1 MSNFDDR
8 EPPPLIRALLR
19 PEAYDHPVDN
29 IELVETH
36 ISWVLLTGRFAY
48 KIKKPINLGF
58 VDFSTLKRRRRY
70 CHEEIRLNRRL
81 APDIYLKVALITG
94 SIDSPRL
101 SSNGGEPIEF
111 AVKMI
116 QFSRTDELD
125 RLVERGELTRS
136 HMETLARMISTFHES
151 VDRAAEDSVYGNS
164 EQVIQP
170 VKENFNQIRQR
181 ISDPE
186 SLEEMEQVERWS
198 REQFQLLATLFERRK
213 EEGYVRECHGD
224 LHLANMAW
232 IDGKPLVFDCIE
244 FNPSLRWIDVLS
256 EIAFL
261 TMDLEERGC
270 AELAYAFLNAYLE
283 LGGDYPGL
291 PVLNFYFSYRLMVR
305 AKVEAIRAY
314 QQPRDSDSRLDA
326 EGSFRT
332 YLQLAVKH
340 TQPGSPRLIITCGL
354 SGSGKSSLTQSLL
367 GSLQAIRIRS
377 DVERKRLFGLSAGDD
392 GKLNTKLSIYR
403 PEATERTYEKL
414 IELANTGLD
423 SGFSII
429 IDATCLKAEQRTAFQ
444 VLAAK
449 KQVPYSILN
458 VTAPEEVLRERLE
471 KRESGA
477 SDADVA
483 VMKEQLSLFEPF
495 GEEERPFV
503 IPINSESSVDLEGL
517 VSEIDSS
524 KSIPP
529 EGNHGDF
536 A

>member
-1 MSNFDDR
+1 MSSCDDR

-19 PEAYDHPVDN
+19 PEAYDHPVDTV
-29 IELVETH
+29 ELVETH
-36 ISWVLLTGRFAY
+36 ISWVLLTGRFAF

-58 VDFSTLKRRRRY
+58 VDFSTLERRRRY

-81 APDIYLKVALITG
+81 APDIYLKVASITG
-94 SIDSPRL
+94 SFNSPRL
-101 SSNGGEPIEF
+101 SSNGGEPIDF

-116 QFSRTDELD
+116 QFPRSSELN
-125 RLVERGELTRS
+125 RLVERGELTRI
-136 HMETLARMISTFHES
+136 HMETLARIISTFHES
-151 VDRAAEDSVYGNS
+151 VDRADQDSVYGNS

-170 VKENFNQIRQR
+170 LEENFKQIRQR

-186 SLEEMEQVERWS
+186 SLEEMEQVEKWS
-198 REQFQLLATLFERRK
+198 REQFQRLSNLFERRK

-232 IDGKPLVFDCIE
+232 IDGEPIVFDCIE

-291 PVLNFYFSYRLMVR
+291 PVLDFYFSYRLMVR

-314 QQPRDSDSRLDA
+314 QQPRDSNSRIDA
-326 EGSFRT
+326 EESFRT

-340 TQPGSPRLIITCGL
+340 SHPGSPRLIITCGL

-367 GSLQAIRIRS
+367 GLLRAIRIRS
-377 DVERKRLFGLSAGDD
+377 DVERKRLFGLLAGDA
-392 GKLNTKLSIYR
+392 GKLNTKASIYSA
-403 PEATERTYEKL
+403 ESTKRTYEKL

-423 SGFSII
+423 SGCSII
-429 IDATCLKAEQRTAFQ
+429 IDATCLKAEQRAKFQ
-444 VLAAK
+444 ALAADK
-449 KQVPYSILN
+449 GVPYSILYI
-458 VTAPEEVLRERLE
+458 TASEEVLRERLE

-483 VMKEQLSLFEPF
+483 AMKEQLSLFEPF
-495 GEEERPFV
+495 CEEERPHV
-503 IPINSESSVDLEGL
+503 IPVNSDSGFDLGGV
-517 VSEIDSS
+517 VSEIESS
-524 KSIPP
+524 ESIPP

>member
-1 MSNFDDR
+1 MAEVRFTGTAASDSTRRGNF
-8 EPPPLIRALLR
+8 
-19 PEAYDHPVDN
+19 
-29 IELVETH
+29 
-36 ISWVLLTGRFAY
+36 
-48 KIKKPINLGF
+48 K
-58 VDFSTLKRRRRY
+58 
-70 CHEEIRLNRRL
+70 
-81 APDIYLKVALITG
+81 
-94 SIDSPRL
+94 
-101 SSNGGEPIEF
+101 
-111 AVKMI
+111 
-116 QFSRTDELD
+116 
-125 RLVERGELTRS
+125 
-136 HMETLARMISTFHES
+136 
-151 VDRAAEDSVYGNS
+151 
-164 EQVIQP
+164 
-170 VKENFNQIRQR
+170 QIRQR
-181 ISDPE
+181 ISDPQ
-186 SLEEMEQVERWS
+186 SLEELEQVEKWS
-198 REQFQLLATLFERRK
+198 REQFQRLEALFERRK
-213 EEGYVRECHGD
+213 KEGYVRECHGD

-291 PVLNFYFSYRLMVR
+291 PILNFYFSYRLMVR

-414 IELANTGLD
+414 IELANTDWIAAVLLL
-423 SGFSII
+423 SMRPAS
-429 IDATCLKAEQRTAFQ
+429 AEHRAAFQ
-444 VLAAK
+444 ALAAK

-458 VTAPEEVLRERLE
+458 VTAPEEV
-471 KRESGA
+471 
-477 SDADVA
+477 
-483 VMKEQLSLFEPF
+483 
-495 GEEERPFV
+495 
-503 IPINSESSVDLEGL
+503 
-517 VSEIDSS
+517 
-524 KSIPP
+524 
-529 EGNHGDF
+529 
-536 A
+536 